1 MKFMKI
7 VPWSAPWSL
16 VSRRQRRSRRRAR
29 GPAIRPCEPLEQRTL
44 LASHPG
50 FVYDTT
56 DELVAVDPI
65 VQTKMGDLLA
75 FISAD
80 YEAGNQVG
88 GYSLPATAPGRDEFV
103 WGNGGEIDGVMV
115 TAVAFPDQTDSL
127 AAALAAI
134 GGSSIVSYAD
144 HVSAVVPFA
153 AIDDAAAIESLR
165 FADVVFAT
173 RANAAIT
180 NQADIAFLADAAR
193 GRFGVD
199 GTGIRVGVISDSFD
213 VLGGYAFD
221 VATGALPAGVQ
232 VLKEGPRYTQDGE
245 VAGTDEGRAM
255 AQLVHSIAPGA
266 ELFFASSEGG
276 PASFADSITQLAA
289 AGCQIIVDDIT
300 EGGVPW
306 FQDGIVAQAVNTVVE
321 DFGVA
326 YFTSAGNFA
335 RNSYAADFRPID
347 AMSLADLPEELAS
360 VPGLVL
366 HDFDPGPGVDVF
378 QRVTIPDGTSS
389 LTLRLQWDQP
399 WGASQSDVDLFVY
412 AADGITLLE
421 RLEGSHQLNGNPELV
436 AAFPIV
442 PGVDQV
448 QVVIANAGGEV
459 PTFVKYL
466 TYHTD
471 LQVEYAT
478 ASSTIIGH
486 ANSATGAAVGASFY
500 FRTPAYREAP
510 AQLAPS
516 SSWGGTPILFAE
528 DGTRL
533 ETAELREQPR
543 FVAPNFGNTS
553 FFGQDVD
560 SDGLP
565 NFSGTSAAAPNAAAV
580 AALMW
585 QLAPTL
591 SADQIIATLEAT
603 AIDMLEA
610 GYDPA
615 TGHGLIQA
623 EAALARVGGGSI
635 SGTVFE
641 DLDRNGRQAA
651 DEQPLAGATVFLDGN
666 GNGLLDTAPA
676 ASADGRY
683 VTFSS
688 HEPLAIGIRTELDN
702 PNVPNQG
709 PLLRPFRG
717 VSTLDVTGLPGVITD
732 VGVFFTL
739 RSDQILDNQ
748 LIGPIFVTLVS
759 PDGMR
764 LPLVGTT
771 ITGEGTATNEFLDA
785 PFMVSATG
793 RPFDYLFSRFETP
806 LGEFFPGV
814 SGDSFQTQVDA
825 AALAGTTPN
834 GTWRLEVESNDFEPL
849 RTVTLDSWTLFL
861 RSAES
866 SVQTDATGQYAF
878 AGLSPAAIAG
888 AAVPT
893 LVLPAGRRLIEPL
906 SPYHFELAVG
916 QVVDDANFGVTNVM
930 LISRPAL
937 RRSGALR
944 IQPGIVGP
952 MPVQFSWSDLAGAV
966 LSQPTTERFVVVA
979 ATSGR
984 VEKWTGQQWVDV
996 TQPLASGSPLEML
1009 RILSLRV
1016 IRPGDQIRW
1025 VPPSTSVNGQ
1035 TAFQIL
1041 GWAGGTVSDGLSDIS
1056 FESAV
1061 L

>member
-1 MKFMKI
+1 MKFAKI
-7 VPWSAPWSL
+7 MRWFPTG
-16 VSRRQRRSRRRAR
+16 RRHRRSRRCMR
-29 GPAIRPCEPLEQRTL
+29 GPAMRPCEPLEQRTL

-50 FVYDTT
+50 FVYDAT

-65 VQTKMGDLLA
+65 VQAKMGDLLA

-80 YEAGNQVG
+80 YEAGDQAG
-88 GYSLPATAPGRDEFV
+88 GYSLPITAPGRDDFV
-103 WGNGGEIDGVMV
+103 WGNGGEIDGVVV

-144 HVSAVVPFA
+144 HVSAVLPFA
-153 AIDDAAAIESLR
+153 AIDDAAAIPSLR
-165 FADVVFAT
+165 FADVVFET

-180 NQADIAFLADAAR
+180 NQADIAFRADAAR
-193 GRFGVD
+193 SRFGVD

-232 VLKEGPRYTQDGE
+232 VLKKGPRYTQDGE

-276 PASFADSITQLAA
+276 PASFADSITQLVA

-335 RNSYAADFRPID
+335 RNSYAADFRPIE
-347 AMSLADLPEELAS
+347 ATSLTDLPEELTS
-360 VPGLVL
+360 PPGLVL
-366 HDFDPGPGVDVF
+366 HDLDPGPGIDVF

-412 AADGITLLE
+412 AADGVTLLE
-421 RLEGSHQLNGNPELV
+421 RLEGSHQLNGNPELA

-448 QVVIANAGGEV
+448 QVVIAHAGGEA
-459 PTFVKYL
+459 PTFLKYL
-466 TYHTD
+466 TYHVD

-516 SSWGGTPILFAE
+516 SSWGGTPILFAQ

-533 ETAELREQPR
+533 ETAQLREQPR

-591 SADQIIATLEAT
+591 SADEMIATLEAT

-615 TGHGLIQA
+615 TGYGLIQA
-623 EAALARVGGGSI
+623 EAALARVGGASI

-676 ASADGRY
+676 ASADRRY
-683 VTFSS
+683 VAFSS
-688 HEPLAIGIRTELDN
+688 HDPLAIGIRTELDN

-717 VSTLDVTGLPGVITD
+717 VSTLEVTGLPGAITD

-739 RSDQILDNQ
+739 RSDQILNNQ

-759 PDGMR
+759 PAGIR

-771 ITGEGTATNEFLDA
+771 ITGEGTAANEFLA
-785 PFMVSATG
+785 EPFMVSATG
-793 RPFDYLFSRFETP
+793 QPFDYLFSRFETP
-806 LGEFFPGV
+806 LDEFFPGA

-834 GTWRLEVESNDFEPL
+834 GTWRLEVESNDFDPE
-849 RTVTLDSWTLFL
+849 RTATLESWELFL
-861 RSAES
+861 QTAEP
-866 SVQTDATGQYAF
+866 SVQTDADGRYVF
-878 AGLSPAAIAG
+878 AGLSPGSVSG

-893 LVLPAGRRLIEPL
+893 LLLPQGRQLIEPL

-916 QVVDDANFGVTNVM
+916 QAVADANFGTTSVM
-930 LISRPAL
+930 PISRPAL
-937 RRSGALR
+937 RRSATLR
-944 IQPGIVGP
+944 VQAGIVGP
-952 MPVQFSWSDLAGAV
+952 QPVQFSWADLAGAV
-966 LSQPTTERFVVVA
+966 IAQPTTERFVVVQ
-979 ATSGR
+979 ATSGV
-984 VEKWTGQQWVDV
+984 VEKLDGVRWVDI
-996 TQPLASGSPLEML
+996 TRTPTSGSPQELL
-1009 RILSLRV
+1009 RLLSLRV
-1016 IRPGDQIRW
+1016 IRPTDQIRW
-1025 VPPSTSVNGQ
+1025 VPPATSAPGQ

-1041 GWAGGTVSDGLSDIS
+1041 GWDGGSVSDGLSDIS
-1056 FESAV
+1056 FESVPA
-1061 L
+1061 